1 MINLLENKLVDT
13 LDGVIK
19 DIETEILMTGNSH
32 LGMKEELSRQGKCK
46 GLKVEMSLACEKT
59 KKKATEA
66 GVEGSVQNGRTC
78 GWRRVQIK

>member
-46 GLKVEMSLACEKT
+46 GLKVHTGKQS
-59 KKKATEA
+59 KK
-66 GVEGSVQNGRTC
+66 
-78 GWRRVQIK
+78 